1 MALTV
6 GDRLGHYDVTAL
18 IGEGGMGQVYQAT
31 DTKLNRQVALKILP
45 QAFTDDPDRLA
56 RFEREAR
63 VLASLNHPNIGGIRG
78 LEESDGIK
86 ASPGRPL
93 SLLEVPVRSIL
104 ALAVV
109 FLSGCAASPNVEP
122 TAAVQPRARSVILF
136 IGDGLDDH
144 QLSIGRNYLAGGYG
158 AFSFDEF
165 SSRAA
170 ATVSTVQEND
180 PTIPVYVGDS
190 GSGGTA
196 MSAGVV
202 TSLARI
208 ATRAKTG
215 EAVPTILELAEAAG
229 KQTGV
234 VTTASLTDAT
244 PATFAAHIS
253 RRFCQGPEDMS
264 DPAGRPGCPDA
275 LKANGGLGS
284 IAEQLADSD
293 VEVLLGGGYAR
304 FAQRDEQG
312 MSVLDRSEAAGY
324 EIVRDAASLE
334 RVDPGGKIL
343 GLFGDDTLPVAWI
356 GEGGARAEQLQLTA
370 DGKPI
375 EPDSFVCV
383 DNPEFGDRP
392 TLEAMTTRA
401 LDLLKPSTEGF
412 FLMVESASIDK
423 QAHAANP
430 CGEIGEI
437 RALGRAVR
445 AAVNYQEQHPD
456 TLIIVASDH
465 GQTGQIVPWP
475 SLFVSLGRAGG
486 PPQYPPGKV
495 ALIRTPARGTMAVSY
510 GTNVSFAEEHTG
522 TQIPVFAQGPGAD
535 GVRGLIQQS
544 DLFRIMMDAMGL

>member
-1 MALTV
+1 M
-6 GDRLGHYDVTAL
+6 
-18 IGEGGMGQVYQAT
+18 
-31 DTKLNRQVALKILP
+31 
-45 QAFTDDPDRLA
+45 
-56 RFEREAR
+56 
-63 VLASLNHPNIGGIRG
+63 
-78 LEESDGIK
+78 
-86 ASPGRPL
+86 
-93 SLLEVPVRSIL
+93 RSIL
-104 ALAVV
+104 AVAVV
-109 FLSGCAASPNVEP
+109 FLSGCAASSNVEP
-122 TAAVQPRARSVILF
+122 TAAGQATARSVIFF

-144 QLSIGRNYLAGGYG
+144 QLSIGRNYLAGGSG

-196 MSAGVV
+196 MAAGVV
-202 TSLARI
+202 TSRARI

-215 EAVPTILELAEAAG
+215 EAVPTILELAEEAG

-244 PATFAAHIS
+244 PATFVAHV
-253 RRFCQGPEDMS
+253 RLRFCQGPEDMWDS
-264 DPAGRPGCPDA
+264 AGRSRCPDA

-304 FAQRDEQG
+304 FAQRDERN
-312 MSVLDRSEAAGY
+312 MCVLGRAEAGGY

-334 RVDPGGKIL
+334 RADAVGKIL

-356 GEGGARAEQLQLTA
+356 GEGGARAEPLQLTA
-370 DGKPI
+370 DGRPI

-392 TLEAMTTRA
+392 TLEAMTRKA
-401 LDLLKPSTEGF
+401 LDLLEPSTEGF

-423 QAHAANP
+423 QAHAGNP

-437 RALGRAVR
+437 RGLDRAVR
-445 AAVNYQEQHPD
+445 AAVNYQERHPD

-465 GQTGQIVPWP
+465 GQTGQVIPWP
-475 SLFVSLGRAGG
+475 SLIESLSEAGG

-495 ALIRTPARGTMAVSY
+495 ALIRTPERGTMAVSY
-510 GTNVSFAEEHTG
+510 GTNVSVMEEHTG
-522 TQIPVFAQGPGAD
+522 TQIPVFAQGPGAE